1 MKPMKKLYLL
11 SFLLPFT
18 AINFCYSQETNYA
31 TNTKTTLSDEKKLY
45 INFDIISN
53 DGSKYFYVVLELMY
67 QGTPVKPNPNNL
79 YGAQGHAI
87 TPGNKVVYWDYEN
100 DFNQDINKLE
110 VNVFAWREKEPQA
123 KFRSTTESGNF
134 FAPCKI
140 NFSNLSENSDRYE
153 WDFGDATSGVEN
165 NSFEENPSHTYK
177 KGGRYTISLTAYNT
191 NLNLQ
196 NSFYETIV
204 VKEHEST
211 VADFKIIGFENL
223 KKQSVPITIEFKN
236 LSLNADGFMW
246 DFGDPQSGRNK
257 NTSTDTHP
265 SHRYKNPGQYK
276 IELTAT
282 NSFSGLSS
290 VKTMEIVLPGKPQRE
305 TTEPTQKISS
315 DYDKHKKM
323 KTIWLTSTITTA
335 TVGTA
340 LLLKSNGLHNDYK
353 TATSDAKEIREKF
366 EKLDKIYPVA
376 FGAAVLSGVMTGIQA
391 KKQKEAQANLSF
403 YVVPYQDGGLVT
415 LSCNF

>member
-1 MKPMKKLYLL
+1 MERLYLL
-11 SFLLPFT
+11 SFLLAFVV
-18 AINFCYSQETNYA
+18 INFCYSQETNYA
-31 TNTKTTLSDEKKLY
+31 TNTRTTISDEKKLF
-45 INFDIISN
+45 INYDIISN
-53 DGSKYFYVVLELMY
+53 DGSKYFHVILELLY

-79 YGAQGHAI
+79 FGDQGHAI
-87 TPGNKVVYWDYEN
+87 PPGSKIIYWDYEG
-100 DFNQDINKLE
+100 DFNQDIKNLE

-123 KFRSTTESGNF
+123 IFKSTTESGNF

-153 WDFGDATSGVEN
+153 WDFGDAASGVEN

-177 KGGRYTISLTAYNT
+177 KGGRYTISLIAYNT
-191 NLNLQ
+191 NLNLS
-196 NSFYETIV
+196 NTFYETIV

-236 LSLNADGFMW
+236 LSLNGDGFMW

-276 IELTAT
+276 IELTAS

-305 TTEPTQKISS
+305 TTEPTKKLAS

-323 KTIWLTSTITTA
+323 KTIWLASTITTA

-340 LLLKSNGLHNDYK
+340 LFLKSNGLHNDYK

-376 FGAAVLSGVMTGIQA
+376 FGAAVLSGIMTGIQA

-403 YVVPYQDGGLVT
+403 YVVPIQNGGLVT
-415 LSCNF
+415 LSLKF